1 MVAVSASFA
10 MPPAGQTGAQGK
22 SFGASLAILGDWEAT
37 VHAPRAG
44 SRESPGLAECISAQ
58 RNRRESSCGRDSYQ
72 YPAPRTTTG
81 RMSGYAI
88 VQPDLHWLPARGAD
102 DGEFSKRDSG
112 AELAIRK
119 VTDNASLG
127 IATSCPTDQR
137 IFSKPSRVS
146 SPTAVKPPTSVRP
159 RTTSSLCRPPTPS
172 RLARRFIQNDAG
184 TSLVQT
190 METRGHQ
197 PIPCSFVPRL
207 HRRHQSATGTT
218 QSNT

>member
-1 MVAVSASFA
+1 
-10 MPPAGQTGAQGK
+10 
-22 SFGASLAILGDWEAT
+22 
-37 VHAPRAG
+37 
-44 SRESPGLAECISAQ
+44 
-58 RNRRESSCGRDSYQ
+58 
-72 YPAPRTTTG
+72 
-81 RMSGYAI
+81 MSGYAI

-172 RLARRFIQNDAG
+172 RLARRLIQNDAG

-207 HRRHQSATGTT
+207 RKRHQSATGTT
-218 QSNT
+218 QSNTWISPPRWASGRQRERFALSSETDTMVILPMMVCGRHAGIKRRICASAPGVRTGPRRLPLSSRCA